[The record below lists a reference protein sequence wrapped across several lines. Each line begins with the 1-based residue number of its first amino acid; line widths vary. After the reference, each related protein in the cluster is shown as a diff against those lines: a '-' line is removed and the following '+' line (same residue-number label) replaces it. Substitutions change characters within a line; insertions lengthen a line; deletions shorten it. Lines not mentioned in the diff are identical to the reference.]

1 MGKALPAKEVQI
13 DNRRRRISPS
23 QEMTKMIGSVKEQGW
38 SVGGGKGSDANTTA
52 HNVPLGTDPEP

>member
-1 MGKALPAKEVQI
+1 
-13 DNRRRRISPS
+13 
-23 QEMTKMIGSVKEQGW
+23 MTKMIGSVKEQGW